1 MTKEI
6 SIAQSDRFLPQEG
19 TKLFRAMLLRFSR
32 SSIGE
37 RGKKVLELATS
48 QLVVDPSCPIFLKR
62 FHKHPS
68 TGSAIS
74 CAHKIAGTSP
84 SRSNI
89 RALPRSRD
97 IACLQSPSSK
107 SPLDVPAKV
116 ARSPDRSGNG
126 LPAVPIAG
134 VVTAQLAA
142 PFSKPD
148 RSRAAGHCHQTP
160 SLLP

>member
-1 MTKEI
+1 MTKKI
-6 SIAQSDRFLPQEG
+6 SIAQGHRFFAQER

-32 SSIGE
+32 SSIRE
-37 RGKKVLELATS
+37 RGQEVLKLTTS
-48 QLVVDPSCPIFLKR
+48 QLVVDPGCPLFLKR

-68 TGSAIS
+68 IGSAIS

-89 RALPRSRD
+89 RALPLSRD
-97 IACLQSPSSK
+97 IACLQSPSSR
-107 SPLDVPAKV
+107 SPPDVPAKV
-116 ARSPDRSGNG
+116 ARSPDRFGNA
-126 LPAVPIAG
+126 LRAAPIVD

-142 PFSKPD
+142 RFSKPN
-148 RSRAAGHCHQTP
+148 RSRAAARCHQIR